1 MGGGD
6 IPEVIKLDLL
16 TEEQKDALGQLLTG
30 TMASLGKLE
39 LGTPYGG
46 ALESSYSPYTPTYK
60 TGGGGG
66 GGDRDRDRKRR
77 RESGGVQ
84 GLSVNGGTTGAGA
97 TGVEGSK
104 TVIRNGTVVRK
115 DAGGTTGGETP
126 TEGRTVLGE
135 ILDIVQRR
143 QAEPTGI
150 PPAAGMPPAGD
161 EQTMMRQM
169 LESILSPSPMPVSS
183 GMMPIS
189 PVNVPPASDVLPPE
203 AQPVSPISQLLT
215 QPFVQPFR
223 EGMTGNYPG
232 PIRRR

>member
-16 TEEQKDALGQLLTG
+16 TPEQKDALGQLLTG

-46 ALESSYSPYTPTYK
+46 ALESSYSPYTPTYPAK
-60 TGGGGG
+60 PGDGGGFLKFPNLPS
-66 GGDRDRDRKRR
+66 GD
-77 RESGGVQ
+77 
-84 GLSVNGGTTGAGA
+84 
-97 TGVEGSK
+97 EGSK
-104 TVIRNGTVVRK
+104 TVIRNGTVVPK
-115 DAGGTTGGETP
+115 NTVETTGGETP
-126 TEGRTVLGE
+126 PEGKTVLAE

-143 QAEPTGI
+143 QTEPTGMIQPGTPQI
-150 PPAAGMPPAGD
+150 PPTGLPPTGIPPAGD

-189 PVNVPPASDVLPPE
+189 PVNVPPAGDVLPPE